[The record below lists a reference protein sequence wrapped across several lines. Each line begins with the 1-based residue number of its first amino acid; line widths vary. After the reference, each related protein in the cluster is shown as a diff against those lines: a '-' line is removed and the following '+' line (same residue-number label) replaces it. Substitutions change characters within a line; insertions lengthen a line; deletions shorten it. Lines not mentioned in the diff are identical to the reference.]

1 MASLPLPPSSAQLS
15 AVMPGEGAGTGSKLA
30 CALLKFNAQAS
41 NAHCLHREHA
51 VVQLCF

>member
-15 AVMPGEGAGTGSKLA
+15 AVMPGESTGARIKLA
-30 CALLKFNAQAS
+30 RALGFS
-41 NAHCLHREHA
+41 NARFLHCEHA